1 MKIKQILSQAFIIL
15 SALSIMSVSIM
26 AFDNPQ
32 SVMDL
37 VQVTLPNNDAFSSIR
52 GVYGGAGFAI
62 VISLLYSFRKHTKNA
77 LAFLMLLW
85 GFYALSR
92 MITIFKDGPL
102 GDFGNLWIKTESVL
116 FIISCVLFF
125 WNKRSSENRSF
136 N

>member
-62 VISLLYSFRKHTKNA
+62 VISLLYSFRKHTENA
-77 LAFLMLLW
+77 LAFLILLW

>member
-26 AFDNPQ
+26 AFDDPQ

-62 VISLLYSFRKHTKNA
+62 VISLLYSFRKHTENA